1 MYHPECSEMCPLQRA
16 WLGYIKVKSTCSE
29 QTYFGNSS
37 KLIDSK
43 LNPLADIFLPSYIKN
58 KDSVSDITEFIEKC
72 EGFSKKHKQVPCDDL
87 SLNIELID
95 TNVKEDFK

>member
-1 MYHPECSEMCPLQRA
+1 MWPLQRA
-16 WLGYIKVKSTCSE
+16 WLGYIKAKSTCRE

-95 TNVKEDFK
+95 TNVKGIGTHYLYTQ

>member
-29 QTYFGNSS
+29 QTYFGSRS

-43 LNPLADIFLPSYIKN
+43 LNPLADIFLLSYI
-58 KDSVSDITEFIEKC
+58 
-72 EGFSKKHKQVPCDDL
+72 
-87 SLNIELID
+87 
-95 TNVKEDFK
+95 